1 MCACNDGFR
10 LNKTTGECVPNEK
23 CPDLEPVKELKLV
36 APNCTKYGDPQ
47 GAIIQWIVTNQR
59 NYNYSISSS
68 AHGIVREGTLKDK
81 TDRIMGFQVTDS
93 QGVLTIPAHTL
104 TPGEYTITVI
114 DIVSDKKYKEAANFS
129 IKRGCKNVESLTI
142 DVKPTCQRRF
152 SGAEISWAAKSDRSY
167 EYIIT
172 KGDRV
177 VKRETFYGSDN
188 SNLPLSIRLQPGE
201 YTVTVKDLDAG
212 DFDYHTESK
221 TVTLSACGFQ
231 IEAGSCHQQSENILI
246 TMETYVN
253 RIYKYQILE
262 EQTAKVVL
270 EGAYI
275 AGSQDTSR
283 NIDSSDSLPVGR
295 YILNVKELATDGE
308 GHARF
313 NIDSYGK
320 INEDVK
326 YRADA
331 MLGRMYVC
339 LDPQTGHSF
348 VDGLTY
354 KTKVCRSGSRCTST
368 PETTLQG
375 QGTCFPVP
383 YNGDASTLNIS
394 VQKDGVNTE
403 VTIPFRG

>member
-1 MCACNDGFR
+1 
-10 LNKTTGECVPNEK
+10 
-23 CPDLEPVKELKLV
+23 
-36 APNCTKYGDPQ
+36 
-47 GAIIQWIVTNQR
+47 
-59 NYNYSISSS
+59 
-68 AHGIVREGTLKDK
+68 
-81 TDRIMGFQVTDS
+81 
-93 QGVLTIPAHTL
+93 
-104 TPGEYTITVI
+104 
-114 DIVSDKKYKEAANFS
+114 
-129 IKRGCKNVESLTI
+129 
-142 DVKPTCQRRF
+142 
-152 SGAEISWAAKSDRSY
+152 
-167 EYIIT
+167 
-172 KGDRV
+172 
-177 VKRETFYGSDN
+177 
-188 SNLPLSIRLQPGE
+188 
-201 YTVTVKDLDAG
+201 
-212 DFDYHTESK
+212 
-221 TVTLSACGFQ
+221 
-231 IEAGSCHQQSENILI
+231 
-246 TMETYVN
+246 METYVN